1 MRDFING
8 KPIPDD
14 SAVSPSRKKAPH
26 SLAQSTLSGQE
37 NSHQINKQNV
47 VKSRAAKKRPLHNP
61 YAKKTTPPAASTAPT
76 INDATTTTLGP
87 PINASNNH
95 NPLQSSSEIS
105 RVQSQPSNTA
115 TFRQPPPPQQ
125 QEQQQEQ
132 QQQQQ
137 RTLTGTP
144 APPFASGRSKDK
156 SKVVPKGAPRAA
168 ASLAPVFQPGPVP
181 VCAETTRDWIYPNDP
196 AYPKR
201 DYQFHIAQT
210 ALFHNTLVSLP
221 TGLGKTLIAAVVV
234 YNYYRWFPT
243 GKVVFM
249 APTLPLV
256 TQQVEVRVFGE
267 RQKNER
273 YGTDTM
279 LTFDFLL
286 RLALKS
292 WAFLKKIRPS

>member
-1 MRDFING
+1 MRDFILG

-14 SAVSPSRKKAPH
+14 SAVSPSRKKAPQ

-37 NSHQINKQNV
+37 NSHQINTQNG
-47 VKSRAAKKRPLHNP
+47 VKSRAAKRPLHNP
-61 YAKKTTPPAASTAPT
+61 YAKKKTTPATSTVPT

-87 PINASNNH
+87 RVNASNNQ
-95 NPLQSSSEIS
+95 NPLQSPSENS
-105 RVQSQPSNTA
+105 RVQVPPSNTA
-115 TFRQPPPPQQ
+115 TLRQSPPPPQQ
-125 QEQQQEQ
+125 QQQC
-132 QQQQQ
+132 
-137 RTLTGTP
+137 TLTGAP
-144 APPFASGRSKDK
+144 APPFANGRSKDK
-156 SKVVPKGAPRAA
+156 SKAVLKGAPRAA
-168 ASLAPVFQPGPVP
+168 ARPAPVFQPGPVP
-181 VCAETTRDWIYPNDP
+181 LCAEAARDWIYPNDP

-256 TQQVEVRVFGE
+256 TQQVEVRVVGE
-267 RQKNER
+267 RQE
-273 YGTDTM
+273 
-279 LTFDFLL
+279 
-286 RLALKS
+286 
-292 WAFLKKIRPS
+292 